1 MGDAIMQIIQKQDG
15 GADIIFSEEELKIL
29 NKNKKLYLD
38 PEGLRHFGNYLV
50 KIVSDWYMKSSDEI
64 KKLETKDTD
73 EIKGK

>member
-38 PEGLRHFGNYLV
+38 PEG
-50 KIVSDWYMKSSDEI
+50 
-64 KKLETKDTD
+64 
-73 EIKGK
+73 